1 MFQEIAVHSIQG
13 PENASGEGGVMKRK
27 SSICAVVISA
37 LLLFCSAAYATNG
50 YQLIGIGSYQKSL
63 AGAVTALPGSNMTAV
78 TNPAGMLR
86 IGHRADFSME
96 AFMPDRSADF
106 AAFGGKK
113 AESSSEI
120 YGIPAIGWNGPVGSR
135 DDLVF
140 GGGMYGT
147 SGMGVDY
154 GSTLMLAPMPGV
166 NPAVYWDGYSS
177 IAFWQMAPALAWQ
190 VAEKLSLGVS
200 VNIDFQQVAF
210 QQRMMADTNDDG
222 QGDTVINNF
231 NLSRGASAFGFGLS
245 LGILYDFNEMVSFG
259 ASYKSKQFFTD
270 LEYQL
275 AYGDID
281 MSAFGG
287 GPLPAG
293 TYKLDLDFPQQAAV
307 GIAVHATNAFTIAAD
322 IKWINW
328 SGTMEK
334 LAVAGPGGF
343 QVPMDPGWDDQ
354 IVFAIGLAYK
364 ATDRF
369 NLRAGFNYGESPI
382 DEQSAANNII
392 LPAVVETHYTV
403 GADYSLDDH
412 WDIGFH
418 YMYVPENTVTAAPE
432 TSAPG
437 VKISLSE
444 QSFGV
449 NLGYKF

>member
-1 MFQEIAVHSIQG
+1 
-13 PENASGEGGVMKRK
+13 MKRK
-27 SSICAVVISA
+27 RCISIIVAGA
-37 LLLFCSAAYATNG
+37 LFFPAYAFATNG

-78 TNPAGMLR
+78 TNPAGMMR

-96 AFMPDRSADF
+96 AFMPERFNDF
-106 AAFGGKK
+106 TAIGGGK

-135 DDLVF
+135 DDMVF

-154 GSTLMLAPMPGV
+154 SSTLMQPS
-166 NPAVYWDGYSS
+166 VYWDGYSS
-177 IAFWQMAPALAWQ
+177 IAFWQMAPSLAWQ
-190 VAEKLSLGVS
+190 AAEKLSLGAS
-200 VNIDFQQVAF
+200 INIDFQQVAF
-210 QQRMMADTNDDG
+210 QQRMLADTNGDG
-222 QGDTVINNF
+222 QGDMVVNNF
-231 NLSRGASAFGFGLS
+231 DLSRGASAFGFGLS
-245 LGILYDFNEMVSFG
+245 LGILYDVNEMVTIG
-259 ASYKSKQFFTD
+259 AAYKSKQFFTD

-307 GIAVHATNAFTIAAD
+307 GIAVRATENFTVAAD
-322 IKWINW
+322 VKWINW
-328 SGTMEK
+328 SDTMDT
-334 LAVAGPGGF
+334 LAVSGPGGNTA
-343 QVPMDPGWDDQ
+343 MDPGWDDQ
-354 IVFAIGLAYK
+354 VVFAIGLAYK
-364 ATDRF
+364 VNDRF

-382 DEQSAANNII
+382 DTANAASNML

-403 GADYSLDDH
+403 GADYLLDDH

-418 YMYVPENTVTAAPE
+418 YMYVPENTVTAGPA

-437 VKISLSE
+437 VRISLSE
-444 QSFGV
+444 QSFGM
-449 NLGYKF
+449 NLGYRF

>member
-1 MFQEIAVHSIQG
+1 MGRCIYITG
-13 PENASGEGGVMKRK
+13 
-27 SSICAVVISA
+27 IVI
-37 LLLFCSAAYATNG
+37 LILLFFAAPAFSTNG

-96 AFMPDRSADF
+96 AFMPDRSTDFSVIGGGIAD
-106 AAFGGKK
+106 
-113 AESSSEI
+113 SSSEI

-135 DDLVF
+135 DDMVF

-154 GSTLMLAPMPGV
+154 GSTLMQPG
-166 NPAVYWDGYSS
+166 VYWDGYSS
-177 IAFWQMAPALAWQ
+177 IAFWQMAPCLAWQ
-190 VAEKLSLGVS
+190 AAEKLSLGAS

-210 QQRMMADTNDDG
+210 QQRMMADTNGSG
-222 QGDTVINNF
+222 QGDTVVNNF
-231 NLSRGASAFGFGLS
+231 DLSRGASAFGFGLS
-245 LGILYDFNEMVSFG
+245 LGIIYDFNEMLSLG
-259 ASYKSKQFFTD
+259 ASYKTKQFFTD

-275 AYGDID
+275 AFGDID

-293 TYKLDLDFPQQAAV
+293 IYNLDLDFPQQAAI
-307 GIAVHATNAFTIAAD
+307 GIAIHFTQVFTIAAD
-322 IKWINW
+322 VKWINW
-328 SGTMEK
+328 SDTMET
-334 LAVAGPGGF
+334 LSVFGPGGIR
-343 QVPMDPGWDDQ
+343 VPMDPGWDDQ
-354 IVFAIGLAYK
+354 YVFAMGLAYK
-364 ATDRF
+364 VNDRF

-382 DEQSAANNII
+382 DAESAANNLI

-403 GADYSLDDH
+403 GADYRLDDH
-412 WDIGFH
+412 WDVGLHF
-418 YMYVPENTVTAAPE
+418 MYVPENSVTAGPAS
-432 TSAPG
+432 TAPG

-449 NLGYKF
+449 NLGYRF

>member
-1 MFQEIAVHSIQG
+1 MYKKYLAGITFLSILL
-13 PENASGEGGVMKRK
+13 
-27 SSICAVVISA
+27 ISA
-37 LLLFCSAAYATNG
+37 SAFATNG

-63 AGAVTALPGSNMTAV
+63 GGAVTALPGSNMTAV
-78 TNPAGMLR
+78 TNPAGMMR

-106 AAFGGKK
+106 TAFGGGI
-113 AESSSEI
+113 ADSSSEI

-135 DDLVF
+135 DDVVF

-154 GSTLMLAPMPGV
+154 GSTLMQPPVQGVSPG
-166 NPAVYWDGYSS
+166 VYWDGYSS
-177 IAFWQMAPALAWQ
+177 IAFWQMAPSLAWQ
-190 VAEKLSLGVS
+190 AADKLSLGAS
-200 VNIDFQQVAF
+200 VNIDFQQVSF
-210 QQRMMADTNDDG
+210 QQRMMADSNGDG
-222 QGDTVINNF
+222 QGDMVINNF
-231 NLSRGASAFGFGLS
+231 DLSRGASAFGFGIS
-245 LGILYDFNEMVSFG
+245 LGILYDFNDLVTLG

-307 GIAVHATNAFTIAAD
+307 GIAVHATKAFTIAVD
-322 IKWINW
+322 VKWINW
-328 SGTMEK
+328 SDTMET
-334 LAVAGPGGF
+334 LAVAGPEGI

-354 IVFAIGLAYK
+354 VVFAMGLAYK
-364 ATDRF
+364 VNDRF

-382 DEQSAANNII
+382 DEQSAANNLI

-403 GADYSLDDH
+403 GVDYRLDDH
-412 WDIGFH
+412 WDIGCH
-418 YMYVPENTVTAAPE
+418 YMYVPKNSVTADPD

-437 VKISLSE
+437 VEISLSE
-444 QSFGV
+444 QSFGI
-449 NLGYKF
+449 NLGYRF

>member
-1 MFQEIAVHSIQG
+1 
-13 PENASGEGGVMKRK
+13 MKRIHFIK
-27 SSICAVVISA
+27 IICVSSF
-37 LLLFCSAAYATNG
+37 LLSSTSVFATNG

-96 AFMPDRSADF
+96 AFMPDRSTDF
-106 AAFGGKK
+106 GAFGGNT
-113 AESSSEI
+113 ADSSSDI

-135 DDLVF
+135 DDMVF

-154 GSTLMLAPMPGV
+154 GSTLMQPSMPGIS
-166 NPAVYWDGYSS
+166 PAVYWDGYSS
-177 IAFWQMAPALAWQ
+177 IAYWQMAPSLAWQ
-190 VAEKLSLGVS
+190 VAEKLDLGVS
-200 VNIDFQQVAF
+200 VDIDFQQVAF
-210 QQRMMADTNDDG
+210 QQRMMADTNGDG
-222 QGDTVINNF
+222 QGDTIVNNF
-231 NLSRGASAFGFGLS
+231 DLSRSASAFGIGIS
-245 LGILYDFNEMVSFG
+245 LGIIYDINEMVTFG
-259 ASYKSKQFFTD
+259 ACYKSKQFFTD

-293 TYKLDLDFPQQAAV
+293 TYELDLDFPQQAAV
-307 GIAVHATNAFTIAAD
+307 GIALHATDVFTIAAD

-328 SGTMEK
+328 ADTMET
-334 LAVAGPGGF
+334 LAVVGPGGI
-343 QVPMDPGWDDQ
+343 QIPMDPGWDDQ
-354 IVFAIGLAYK
+354 VVFAIGLAYK
-364 ATDRF
+364 VNERL

-382 DEQSAANNII
+382 DANNAANNLI

-403 GADYSLDDH
+403 GADYKLDKH
-412 WDIGFH
+412 WDIGCH
-418 YMYVPENTVTAAPE
+418 YMYAPENTVTAGPD

-437 VKISLSE
+437 VAISLSE
-444 QSFGV
+444 QSLGV

>member
-1 MFQEIAVHSIQG
+1 
-13 PENASGEGGVMKRK
+13 MKRK
-27 SSICAVVISA
+27 RCISIIVAGA
-37 LLLFCSAAYATNG
+37 LFFPAYAFATNG

-63 AGAVTALPGSNMTAV
+63 AGAITALPGSNMTAV
-78 TNPAGMLR
+78 TNPAGMMR

-96 AFMPDRSADF
+96 AFMPERSNDF
-106 AAFGGKK
+106 TAIGGGR

-135 DDLVF
+135 DDMVF

-154 GSTLMLAPMPGV
+154 SSTLMQPSV
-166 NPAVYWDGYSS
+166 SWDGYSS
-177 IAFWQMAPALAWQ
+177 IAFWQMAPSLAWQ
-190 VAEKLSLGVS
+190 AAEKLSLGAS
-200 VNIDFQQVAF
+200 INIDFQQVAF
-210 QQRMMADTNDDG
+210 QQRMLADTNGDG
-222 QGDTVINNF
+222 QGDMVVNNF
-231 NLSRGASAFGFGLS
+231 DLSRGASAFGFGLS
-245 LGILYDFNEMVSFG
+245 LGILYDVNEMVTIG
-259 ASYKSKQFFTD
+259 AAYKSKQFFTD

-307 GIAVHATNAFTIAAD
+307 GIAVHATENFTVAAD
-322 IKWINW
+322 VKWINW
-328 SGTMEK
+328 SDTMDT
-334 LAVAGPGGF
+334 LAVSGPGGNTA
-343 QVPMDPGWDDQ
+343 MDPGWDDQ
-354 IVFAIGLAYK
+354 VVFAIGLAYK
-364 ATDRF
+364 VNDRF

-382 DEQSAANNII
+382 DTANAASNML

-418 YMYVPENTVTAAPE
+418 YMYVPENTVTAGPA

-437 VKISLSE
+437 VRISLSE
-444 QSFGV
+444 QSFGM
-449 NLGYKF
+449 NLGYRF